1 MTFPV
6 NEQNVSVMRID
17 INALS
22 LSLDL
27 NIFQQDECSCS
38 KLGMEVEYAK
48 SSKKK
53 NTFSNLDD
61 LWVASFC
68 HGRAEYDSF
77 ALYQER
83 TRRTVP
89 PWLYMHYCIQSQVE
103 AIEFLCVCDNSLLIL
118 WMYSYISREHSLVSW
133 WK

>member
-38 KLGMEVEYAK
+38 KLGMEVELLDK
-48 SSKKK
+48 SLAQSR
-53 NTFSNLDD
+53 SNRYL
-61 LWVASFC
+61 LVLAANMLLFC
-68 HGRAEYDSF
+68 
-77 ALYQER
+77 
-83 TRRTVP
+83 TVRIIVVLAIRLTSDF
-89 PWLYMHYCIQSQVE
+89 WLQSVQN
-103 AIEFLCVCDNSLLIL
+103 L
-118 WMYSYISREHSLVSW
+118 R
-133 WK
+133 

>member
-1 MTFPV
+1 MTFSV

-48 SSKKK
+48 SSKK
-53 NTFSNLDD
+53 NTFSNLGD
-61 LWVASFC
+61 LSVASFC
-68 HGRAEYDSF
+68 HGRA
-77 ALYQER
+77 
-83 TRRTVP
+83 V
-89 PWLYMHYCIQSQVE
+89 
-103 AIEFLCVCDNSLLIL
+103 
-118 WMYSYISREHSLVSW
+118 
-133 WK
+133 

>member
-6 NEQNVSVMRID
+6 NEQNVSVMCID

-48 SSKKK
+48 SSKTKLL
-53 NTFSNLDD
+53 SQI
-61 LWVASFC
+61 WVICELLPFVMVGQNN
-68 HGRAEYDSF
+68 HG
-77 ALYQER
+77 Q
-83 TRRTVP
+83 
-89 PWLYMHYCIQSQVE
+89 QQQ
-103 AIEFLCVCDNSLLIL
+103 
-118 WMYSYISREHSLVSW
+118 ISR
-133 WK
+133 

>member
-53 NTFSNLDD
+53 ITFSNLGD
-61 LWVASFC
+61 L
-68 HGRAEYDSF
+68 
-77 ALYQER
+77 
-83 TRRTVP
+83 
-89 PWLYMHYCIQSQVE
+89 
-103 AIEFLCVCDNSLLIL
+103 
-118 WMYSYISREHSLVSW
+118 
-133 WK
+133 

>member
-38 KLGMEVEYAK
+38 KIGMEVEYAK

-53 NTFSNLDD
+53 NTFSNLGD
-61 LWVASFC
+61 L
-68 HGRAEYDSF
+68 
-77 ALYQER
+77 
-83 TRRTVP
+83 
-89 PWLYMHYCIQSQVE
+89 
-103 AIEFLCVCDNSLLIL
+103 
-118 WMYSYISREHSLVSW
+118 
-133 WK
+133 